1 MTMFRIAVI
10 AAAAL
15 GVTWAAEQVVQS
27 AVQDGVPVMTQVD
40 TASPQ
45 AGGQSPAPAPAA
57 DEQSEPAEIPEL
69 SDAEMEAEL
78 ARIEA
83 AVAGGDADDLEEF
96 TPSKPL
102 AADLAIAL
110 PSDI

>member
-1 MTMFRIAVI
+1 MNILRITLV

-15 GVTWAAEQVVQS
+15 GVTWAAEQVLQS
-27 AVQDGVPVMTQVD
+27 AAQDSVPVLTQAE
-40 TASPQ
+40 T
-45 AGGQSPAPAPAA
+45 GGRAPAA
-57 DEQSEPAEIPEL
+57 GAGAQADAGLDEPAEIPEM
-69 SDAEMEAEL
+69 SSEEVAAEL
-78 ARIEA
+78 ERIEA
-83 AVAGGDADDLEEF
+83 AVAGADEEDLEEF